1 MLSDLYTLSKPGL
14 RILRPMELAG
24 KVALVVGAGPG
35 IGRACAVAFRREGAE
50 VAVAARRRPA
60 LEQLAAEV
68 GAHAVPADLA
78 DVGSCRA
85 LVEQVVERLGGV
97 DVVVNVATL
106 GGARTS
112 VDEADWDHWRRSF
125 EVNVVGTL
133 EVSRCAARSMA
144 ARGGGSIVQISTFG
158 THSMPKRQ
166 ASYTATKQAMV
177 TATLTLAKEL
187 GPSNIRVNIVT
198 PGYTTGPPL
207 DALFAA
213 TAARSGET
221 PAEVSARMASTASL
235 RRHVDPEDLAEAVLF
250 LASDRAR
257 NITGV
262 ELPVTAGQG

>member
-1 MLSDLYTLSKPGL
+1 
-14 RILRPMELAG
+14 MELRG

-35 IGRACAVAFRREGAE
+35 IGRACAVAFRREGAD
-50 VAVAARRRPA
+50 VAVAARRVPELEELASEIGA
-60 LEQLAAEV
+60 L
-68 GAHAVPADLA
+68 AVPADLA
-78 DVGSCRA
+78 DVSSCRA
-85 LVEQVVERLGGV
+85 LVDGVIDRLGGV
-97 DVVVNVATL
+97 DVLVNVATL
-106 GGARTS
+106 GGGRTS
-112 VDEADWDHWRRSF
+112 IDETDWEQWRRAF

-207 DALFAA
+207 DALFEA
-213 TAARSGET
+213 TAARSGQT
-221 PAEVSARMASTASL
+221 AAEVSAHLASTASL
-235 RRHVDPEDLAEAVLF
+235 RRHVDPEDIAEAVLF
-250 LASDRAR
+250 FASDRAR